1 MRKRMAYRKR
11 VELLR
16 RGAVIIEE
24 GRIKDDNG
32 RYYPEGYCV
41 NFNYLGWKVSAPGD
55 DMLEAYNGA
64 LFAASTCEEDPRE

>member
-1 MRKRMAYRKR
+1 MRRRMAYRKR
-11 VELLR
+11 AELLR

-32 RYYPEGYCV
+32 KYYPEGYSV
-41 NFNYLGWKVSAPGD
+41 EFNYLGWKVAAPGD

-64 LFAASTCEEDPRE
+64 MFAARTCEEDPRE